1 MFNGVNGRHQ
11 VSVLFDV
18 SYGTDGVD
26 GLNHAGH
33 LVAGAAAGAAEH
45 VLMFPID
52 SVKTRMQV

>member
-1 MFNGVNGRHQ
+1 MISRAFQ
-11 VSVLFDV
+11 SMSLLYFDLL
-18 SYGTDGVD
+18 GETDGVD

-45 VLMFPID
+45 VVMFPVD